1 VSERYA
7 PKRFIK
13 LKLHSSLM
21 KKRYFMGI
29 DIAKAT
35 FDFCLLST
43 GGAVLWRGRFSN
55 DPSGIK
61 QFLAQLRNGRW
72 KPSLIHFALESS
84 GVYGKA
90 LIAALHQVALAVSVL
105 NPAQVKYFAFSVL
118 RRTKND
124 RVDAELIARF
134 CLERKPVATRPL
146 RAVEEQLKLLVHE
159 RESRVGEQSRERS
172 RAKKDPFQIELPCL
186 ISRQRQER
194 LKQLQKE
201 ITQLDEAINELIAS
215 DEYLKTQSKLLCSI
229 PGIAQTTAAK
239 LLSELAG
246 KEFQSA
252 RQLAAYAG
260 LTPSEF
266 TSGASSYGK
275 THLSKIGNAFLRKAL
290 YLPAAVARRWCKP
303 LKPWIT
309 LLEERKLTDLAIRG
323 AIMRKLLHIAF
334 GVLRHQKPF
343 DPSLVFMPK
352 TV

>member
-1 VSERYA
+1 
-7 PKRFIK
+7 
-13 LKLHSSLM
+13 M

-43 GGAVLWRGRFSN
+43 EGAVLWRGRFSN

-61 QFLAQLRNGRW
+61 QFLIQLAAGRW
-72 KPSLIHFALESS
+72 KPCLIHFALESS

-124 RVDAELIARF
+124 RVDAAIIARF
-134 CLERKPVATRPL
+134 CLERKPLATRPL
-146 RAVEEQLKLLVHE
+146 RPVEEQLKLLVHE
-159 RESRVGEQSRERS
+159 RESRVGEQNRERS
-172 RAKKDPFQIELPCL
+172 RAKKDPFQIKLPSL
-186 ISRQRQER
+186 ISRQRQHR
-194 LKQLQKE
+194 LNQLQKE
-201 ITQLDEAINELIAS
+201 IAQLDEAINELIAS

-266 TSGASSYGK
+266 VSGVSSYGK

-303 LKPWIT
+303 LRPWIT
-309 LLEERKLTDLAIRG
+309 LLEKRKLSDLAIRG
-323 AIMRKLLHIAF
+323 ALMRKLLHIAF
-334 GVLRHQKPF
+334 GVLKHQTPF
-343 DPSLVFMPK
+343 DHSLVFMPK

>member
-1 VSERYA
+1 
-7 PKRFIK
+7 
-13 LKLHSSLM
+13 M

-35 FDFCLLST
+35 FDFCLLSSH
-43 GGAVLWRGRFSN
+43 GAVLWRGAFSN
-55 DPSGIK
+55 DPEGIK
-61 QFLAQLRNGRW
+61 RFLAQLRAGPW

-90 LIAALHQVALAVSVL
+90 LLDALQQAGLAVSVL
-105 NPAQVKYFAFSVL
+105 NPAQIKYFGFSVL

-124 RVDAELIARF
+124 RVDAEMIARF
-134 CLERKPVATRPL
+134 CLERKPLVTRPL
-146 RAVEEQLKLLVHE
+146 RAVEEQLKVLVHE
-159 RESRVGEQSRERS
+159 RESRVAELNREHN
-172 RAKKDPFQIELPCL
+172 RAKKDPFHIQLPSL
-186 ISRQRQER
+186 ISRQRQDR
-194 LKQLQKE
+194 LQQLQKE
-201 ITQLDEAINELIAS
+201 ITQLDGAVNELIAS

-229 PGIAQTTAAK
+229 PGIAETTAAK

-246 KEFQSA
+246 KEFHSA
-252 RQLAAYAG
+252 RQLAAYAR

-266 TSGASSYGK
+266 MSGGSAYGK

-303 LKPWIT
+303 LRPWVI
-309 LLEERKLTDLAIRG
+309 LLEARKLSDLAIRG

-334 GVLRHQKPF
+334 GVLKHKKPF

>member
-13 LKLHSSLM
+13 LKPNLSLM
-21 KKRYFMGI
+21 KKRYFMGL

-35 FDFCLLST
+35 VDFCLLSSH
-43 GGAVLWRGRFSN
+43 GARLWRGRFSN
-55 DPSGIK
+55 DADGIK
-61 QFLAQLRNGRW
+61 QFLAQLGAGRW
-72 KPSLIHFALESS
+72 KPSLIHFALEST

-90 LIAALHQVALAVSVL
+90 LIAALHQAGLAVSVL

-124 RVDAELIARF
+124 RVDAEIIARF
-134 CLERKPVATRPL
+134 CLERKPLATRPL
-146 RAVEEQLKLLVHE
+146 RPIEEQLKLLVHE
-159 RESRVGEQSRERS
+159 RDSRVAEQTRERN
-172 RAKKDPFQIELPCL
+172 RAKKDPFQIKLPSL
-186 ISRQRQER
+186 ISRQRQQR
-194 LKQLQKE
+194 LNQLQKE
-201 ITQLDEAINELIAS
+201 LTQLDDAINGLIAR

-229 PGIAQTTAAK
+229 PGIAQNTAAK

-246 KEFQSA
+246 KEFHSA

-266 TSGASSYGK
+266 RSGASCYGK
-275 THLSKIGNAFLRKAL
+275 THLSKIGNAFLRKAI

-303 LKPWIT
+303 LRPWVT
-309 LLEERKLTDLAIRG
+309 LLEQRKLSALAIRG

-334 GVLRHQKPF
+334 GVLKHQKPF